1 MFADDPV
8 LISTISK
15 SILNKNDSVFFNE
28 DITGKQNLSKILL
41 NEVIAFE
48 KKCIKRIIFIP

>member
-8 LISTISK
+8 LISTVSK

-41 NEVIAFE
+41 NEVIAY
-48 KKCIKRIIFIP
+48 KKEVNKGIFF